1 MITLQ
6 HIADAVG
13 CSRATVS
20 RALAGHPRV
29 APATR
34 RKVEQAARRL
44 GYRPDPRLHALAAR
58 RWPHG
63 RRSGQAVIVYAV
75 DEYTVASTSKLAE
88 GRRRAEALG
97 YRLEVLRLDQLDEPA
112 AVQANLLQR
121 GVHGLVLDLHVPD
134 RLPDFDWDRFCIVLL
149 GEELP
154 HLSFHRVGTDWRQV
168 MRLALDHAPGDA
180 GRRIGFVL
188 RPLIGRELYR
198 NLLAEMLTA
207 AWNAEPSASGWQALF
222 APPDEDAEARFH
234 HWLDGYQPGTL
245 ICSDETPR
253 RWLERS
259 GRPRRR
265 RPDVINLIRGD
276 RAESRPPGPG
286 VDIRRGHRLCVA
298 IDLLHDLL
306 RLDQRGPSDD
316 PRTILCKGA
325 WRDGVA
331 PC

>member
-20 RALAGHPRV
+20 RALAGHPRI
-29 APATR
+29 AAATR
-34 RKVEQAARRL
+34 QKVEQAARRL

-58 RWPHG
+58 RWPQG
-63 RRSGQAVIVYAV
+63 RRSGHAVVVYAV
-75 DEYTVASTSKLAE
+75 DEYTAASTSKLAE
-88 GRRRAEALG
+88 GQRRAESLG
-97 YRLEVLRLDQLDEPA
+97 YRLEVLRLDRLDDPV

-154 HLSFHRVGTDWRQV
+154 HLSFNRVGTDWRQA
-168 MRLALDHAPGDA
+168 MRLALDHAPGGA
-180 GRRIGFVL
+180 RQRVGFVL

-207 AWNAEPSASGWQALF
+207 AWNTEQAMSGWRAVF
-222 APPDEDAEARFH
+222 APPDEDAADDFL
-234 HWLDGYQPGTL
+234 HWLDGYQPRAL
-245 ICSDETPR
+245 ICSDDTPR

-259 GRPRRR
+259 DRPQRQY
-265 RPDVINLIRGD
+265 PSVINLILGD
-276 RAESRPPGPG
+276 RAESCLPGSG

-298 IDLLHDLL
+298 LDLLHDLL

-325 WRDGVA
+325 WRDGRSS
-331 PC
+331 